1 MNLGTSSALYVPCHT
16 RARKTC
22 HHMSLLQGKLAL
34 SRVPPDQSPATS
46 TTTTSIQFKNCRLGI
61 CRSTSGLDPSPPPD
75 KEEDLVYKGIIFDMD
90 GTLSVSCIDYQLMRN
105 SLDIPEGDLFTVMET
120 WDDGDRIS
128 SSMDTILEIED
139 VAAAQS
145 QGMPGLEELLL
156 FLKEKNC
163 KVGLVTR
170 NTEYSVNAFFK
181 AVGEEYRD
189 VFDIV
194 MTREFPFVKPD
205 TRCLT
210 HFSTVWGIS
219 PSHLLMVGDSTEDV
233 ECGNAAGTASCLIS
247 GGGNEIAGGE
257 KTRPPVGTV
266 PTFSVDSLYELQERL
281 ERRDTPLG
289 WGNVSDEERFAYAKS
304 LSDDSSEED
313 EDFQVALDA
322 GAPFAGLGF
331 FNYLFESGAI
341 EPPSCSFPRLRS
353 TILQRDVEHVHPGDR
368 VLHLGCGD
376 GGLTKMLF
384 SAGLNVCGADVDPEK
399 AQKRGLATITV
410 TDYASLSEAV
420 RDQCDPSVF
429 PAKNGFDSVVYLQD
443 ENNRDAAQAIVSNP
457 DVIPSIRKLLKP
469 GGRCILEIQD
479 GLSKDDM
486 IQLFNKNGTSWRL
499 QDYSLLE
506 DGTSL
511 RCIMS
516 LDTTILD

>member
-1 MNLGTSSALYVPCHT
+1 MYDMSPRVAFTRLPSDHPPPRITSSTGVTIHGYSGSAGPIV
-16 RARKTC
+16 
-22 HHMSLLQGKLAL
+22 
-34 SRVPPDQSPATS
+34 
-46 TTTTSIQFKNCRLGI
+46 
-61 CRSTSGLDPSPPPD
+61 CRSTGLDQHTPD
-75 KEEDLVYKGIIFDMD
+75 RDLVYKGIIFDMD
-90 GTLSVSCIDYQLMRN
+90 GTLSVSCIDYQLMRK

-145 QGMPGLEELLL
+145 KGMPGLEELLL

-170 NTEYSVNAFFK
+170 NTEYSVNAFFE
-181 AVGEEYRD
+181 AVGNEYRD
-189 VFDIV
+189 VFDIL

-205 TRCLT
+205 KRCLT
-210 HFSTVWGIS
+210 HFSTVWGIP

-247 GGGNEIAGGE
+247 GGGNEITGGE

-281 ERRDTPLG
+281 ENRDTPLG
-289 WGNVSDEERFAYAKS
+289 WGEVSEEERYAYAKS
-304 LSDDSSEED
+304 LSEDSSEDD

-322 GAPFAGLGF
+322 GAPCTGQGF

-353 TILQRDVEHVHPGDR
+353 TILKRDVEHVHPGDR

-399 AQKRGLATITV
+399 AQRRGLATITV
-410 TDYASLSEAV
+410 KDYGCLVDAV
-420 RDQCDPSVF
+420 REQCDSSVF
-429 PAKNGFDSVVYLQD
+429 PAKNGFDSVVFLQD
-443 ENNRDAAQAIVSNP
+443 EHNHNVAEAILSNS
-457 DVIPSIRKLLKP
+457 DVISAIETLLKP
-469 GGRCILEIQD
+469 GGTCIFEIQD
-479 GLSKDDM
+479 VLSEDDL
-486 IQLFNKNGTSWRL
+486 IQLFNKTNGMNRWRL
-499 QDYSLLE
+499 GDYSVLE
-506 DGTSL
+506 DGNL

-516 LDTTILD
+516 TKTV